1 MATTHELFIN
11 NTFSR
16 PHSRQQTTDDIRWQE
31 SWQDE
36 DLFQAERQERE
47 REWLHCN
54 HAVTTTPTRR
64 TTTTVHTKHTYT
76 TILYESI
83 YECHAYIYSVFY
95 SIHCLSNV
103 DDVDMI
109 ERLFGYLL
117 GKKTDKEDEKMINGD
132 KK

>member
-1 MATTHELFIN
+1 MGKADKTKRSLS
-11 NTFSR
+11 SR
-16 PHSRQQTTDDIRWQE
+16 E
-31 SWQDE
+31 
-36 DLFQAERQERE
+36 ARE

-76 TILYESI
+76 TII
-83 YECHAYIYSVFY
+83 YECHAYIYPVFY

-117 GKKTDKEDEKMINGD
+117 GEKKTDKEDEKMINGD

>member
-1 MATTHELFIN
+1 MGRVHGGK
-11 NTFSR
+11 
-16 PHSRQQTTDDIRWQE
+16 
-31 SWQDE
+31 
-36 DLFQAERQERE
+36 RE

-83 YECHAYIYSVFY
+83 YECHAYIYPVFY

-117 GKKTDKEDEKMINGD
+117 GEKKLF
-132 KK
+132 KKKKGSFFFKKKKKKKK